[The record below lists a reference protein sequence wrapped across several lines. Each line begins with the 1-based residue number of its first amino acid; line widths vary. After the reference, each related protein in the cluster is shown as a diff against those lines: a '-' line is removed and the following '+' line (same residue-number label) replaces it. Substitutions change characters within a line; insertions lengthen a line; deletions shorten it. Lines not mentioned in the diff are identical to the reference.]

1 MYNQEYANT
10 LRSIAR
16 DGAKAFYTGYI
27 AYNIVDAVVNDLNI
41 VGDMTL
47 EDLETYTVIERS
59 PVCASFRGRDV
70 CGMGPPSSGG
80 IAVGQILGI
89 LDKLNQD
96 AQKNPLDPKN
106 IHVFTQA
113 MRLAFA
119 DRNQYVADS
128 DFVEVPVEGMMN
140 DEYLAARSNLIDD
153 TDMGF
158 VSPGNPPNSTS
169 QHSSFLVDQE
179 NGTAHISIIDQYGNA
194 LSMTTT
200 IESSFGNSVMVN
212 GFLLN
217 NELTDFSFDARDK
230 TNNQTIANK
239 VEAKKRPRSSMSP
252 TIVLKDGKLEI
263 VTGSA
268 GGSKIIGDTAQT
280 IVSMIDFGL
289 DPQESANHP
298 HYQNRNDKTEI
309 ESPQSGLFGNGLI
322 EYDAEQAAAK
332 LEAMGHDVNIVP
344 MWLSKLTTIQ
354 VLKDASVGTGVYVG
368 GVDPR
373 SDGSIGSSKKGGQ
386 RDIEDSILITLSSE
400 DDSDASNAASMN
412 SSKWIQYL
420 LVSLCLVLCAPLFQ

>member
-10 LRSIAR
+10 LRSIAK
-16 DGAKAFYTGYI
+16 DGANAFYTGDI

-41 VGDMTL
+41 AGDMTL
-47 EDLETYTVIERS
+47 EDLETYNVIERS
-59 PVCASFRGRDV
+59 PVCASFKGHDV

-80 IAVGQILGI
+80 IGVGQIVGI

-96 AQKNPLDPKN
+96 AKKNPLDPDN

-119 DRNQYVADS
+119 DRNKYVADM
-128 DFVEVPVEGMMN
+128 DFVEVPVEGLMN
-140 DEYLAARSNLIDD
+140 DEYLASRSNLIDD
-153 TDMGF
+153 ADMGF
-158 VSPGNPPNSTS
+158 ATPGNPPNSTS

-179 NGTAHISIIDQYGNA
+179 NGTAHISIVDQYGNA

-217 NELTDFSFDARDK
+217 NELTDFSFEARDK
-230 TNNQTIANK
+230 SNNQTIANK

-280 IVSMIDFGL
+280 IVSMIEFGL
-289 DPQESANHP
+289 DPQEAANHP

-309 ESPQSGLFGNGLI
+309 ESPQSGLFGNSLV
-322 EYDAEQAAAK
+322 EYDVEQVAAELK
-332 LEAMGHDVNIVP
+332 AMGHEVNIVP
-344 MWLSKLTTIQ
+344 LWLSKLTTIQ
-354 VLKDASVGTGVYVG
+354 VLKDASVGTGVYIG

-373 SDGSIGSSKKGGQ
+373 SDGSIGSSKKDGQ
-386 RDIEDSILITLSSE
+386 RDIEDSVSETLSSE
-400 DDSDASNAASMN
+400 DSDASNAAN
-412 SSKWIQYL
+412 NVNLGNGIRLL
-420 LVSLCLVLCAPLFQ
+420 LVSFYLVLCAPVFQ